1 MNKIL
6 TCVRVLREAR
16 SKAQS
21 NQMLLGIPRE
31 HQYALGWKTGEKVL
45 ITCDAE
51 AETLTLKVV
60 QDGKD

>member
-1 MNKIL
+1 MSDKL

-31 HQYALGWKTGEKVL
+31 HQDALKWKTGDKVF
-45 ITCDAE
+45 ITCDTDAG
-51 AETLTLKVV
+51 TLTLKVV
-60 QDGKD
+60 QDGQV

>member
-1 MNKIL
+1 MNDKL

-31 HQYALGWKTGEKVL
+31 HQDALGWKTGDKVY
-45 ITCDAE
+45 ITCDTVAG
-51 AETLTLKVV
+51 TLTLKVV
-60 QDGKD
+60 QDGKV

>member
-1 MNKIL
+1 MSDKL

-31 HQYALGWKTGEKVL
+31 HQDALKWKTGDKVL
-45 ITCDAE
+45 ITCDTKTG
-51 AETLTLKVV
+51 TLTLKVV
-60 QDGKD
+60 TDCEN

>member
-1 MNKIL
+1 MSDKL

-31 HQYALGWKTGEKVL
+31 HQDALKWKTGDKVY
-45 ITCDAE
+45 IATDAKSG
-51 AETLTLKVV
+51 TMTLKRVP
-60 QDGKD
+60 DGEN

>member
-1 MNKIL
+1 MNDKL

-31 HQYALGWKTGEKVL
+31 HQDALGWKAGDKVL
-45 ITCDAE
+45 ITCDTKAG
-51 AETLTLKVV
+51 TLTLKVV
-60 QDGKD
+60 QDD

>member
-31 HQYALGWKTGEKVL
+31 HQDALGWKTGDDVYITTDAKRGVMTLKKVL
-45 ITCDAE
+45 
-51 AETLTLKVV
+51 
-60 QDGKD
+60 DGEN

>member
-31 HQYALGWKTGEKVL
+31 HQDALGWETGDKVYVTTDAKTGIMK
-45 ITCDAE
+45 
-51 AETLTLKVV
+51 LKRVP
-60 QDGKD
+60 DGEN

>member
-1 MNKIL
+1 MNDKL

-31 HQYALGWKTGEKVL
+31 HQDALGWKAGDKVL
-45 ITCDAE
+45 VTCNTKAC
-51 AETLTLKVV
+51 TLTLKVV
-60 QDGKD
+60 QDD

>member
-1 MNKIL
+1 MNDKL

-31 HQYALGWKTGEKVL
+31 HQDALEWKTGDKVL
-45 ITCDAE
+45 ITCDTGAK
-51 AETLTLKVV
+51 TLTLKVV
-60 QDGKD
+60 QDD

>member
-1 MNKIL
+1 MSDKL

-31 HQYALGWKTGEKVL
+31 HQDALGWRTGDKVY
-45 ITCDAE
+45 ITTDSE
-51 AETLTLKVV
+51 AGTMTLKKV
-60 QDGKD
+60 QDGEI

>member
-31 HQYALGWKTGEKVL
+31 HQDALDWKTGNKVY
-45 ITCDAE
+45 ITTDAE
-51 AETLTLKVV
+51 SGTMTLKVV
-60 QDGKD
+60 KDEQ

>member
-1 MNKIL
+1 MSKIL

-31 HQYALGWKTGEKVL
+31 HQDALGWKTGDKVYV
-45 ITCDAE
+45 TTDAKRGVM
-51 AETLTLKVV
+51 TLKKVPDE
-60 QDGKD
+60 Q

>member
-6 TCVRVLREAR
+6 TCVRILREAR

-31 HQYALGWKTGEKVL
+31 HQDALGWKTGDKVY
-45 ITCDAE
+45 ITCDTVAG
-51 AETLTLKVV
+51 TLTLKVV
-60 QDGKD
+60 QDGQV